1 MVQDGSRILVQD
13 GSRILREMGREMAPR
28 NFDSPPRNRPRN
40 DSAKFCTAL
49 REIFTALREIC
60 PRNFSKRLSSATLR
74 IRNRLREISGT
85 NFWKKFEK
93 GAPRNRGK
101 FGGIWW
107 RRSLQFGGFWRR
119 FQSIIQGTFP
129 ASELFIP
136 WILASEDLHH
146 ACRYHSLPCPLIFL
160 SSVPCYK
167 SAPAILVVMSIPIPA
182 IRSNPSS
189 G

>member
-1 MVQDGSRILVQD
+1 MQARTSREFNQARLNFTKNHITGILKNSKIERRGCHSLFLLLSKIIYTMVQDGSRILVQD

-85 NFWKKFEK
+85 NLNFEK
-93 GAPRNRGK
+93 NSKKVLREIGENLVE
-101 FGGIWW
+101 FGGGV
-107 RRSLQFGGFWRR
+107 RCNLADFWRR
-119 FQSIIQGTFP
+119 FQGIIEGTFP

-136 WILASEDLHH
+136 
-146 ACRYHSLPCPLIFL
+146 
-160 SSVPCYK
+160 
-167 SAPAILVVMSIPIPA
+167 
-182 IRSNPSS
+182 
-189 G
+189 